1 MNILLNDLRKFVRT
15 YIDDIICRSKT
26 FREHLKHLRTLFRIF
41 LRKEIIIN
49 SLKTFLDYQSVI
61 LLRQRVNALEL
72 IIAEEKLKAIALLKF
87 SENLIALERYLGL
100 VDYLRDKI
108 YFFVDVFKSLQELKI
123 KLLKNSSKENRR
135 KKFINKI
142 KIISIDK
149 KMTFFL
155 LLQKDLI
162 KATLLMHFDKDK

>member
-1 MNILLNDLRKFVRT
+1 
-15 YIDDIICRSKT
+15 
-26 FREHLKHLRTLFRIF
+26 
-41 LRKEIIIN
+41 
-49 SLKTFLDYQSVI
+49 
-61 LLRQRVNALEL
+61 LRQRVNALEL